1 MKLFGDK
8 KTAEDRMEEEILS
21 IVEENHEQGV
31 IEDSEAEL
39 ISNIFEF
46 SDKVA
51 KDVMTNRQK
60 ICAMEL
66 PMTVSEA
73 LRFALDNQFSRFPV
87 YEEDLDNIKGIVHLR
102 GLIESYL
109 DHPHAQLADILDDA
123 KFIHPTYDIGKLLE
137 DMQREKTHMSIVVD
151 EYGQTDGLVT
161 MEDIIEEIVGNISD
175 EYDEITVDMKELSDG
190 SFIMKGEAELV
201 DVSDALGIDFPDE
214 DIDTLNGFLLYKLGH
229 LPKDE
234 EEIEILHG
242 DYLFVPA
249 RIKDN
254 MIKLVRVKKVENK
267 E

>member
-1 MKLFGDK
+1 
-8 KTAEDRMEEEILS
+8 MEEEILS

-31 IEDSEAEL
+31 IEDNEAEM

-46 SDKVA
+46 SDKMA
-51 KDVMTNRQK
+51 KDVMTNRQR

-73 LRFALDNQFSRFPV
+73 LHFALDNSFSRYPV

-102 GLIESYL
+102 GLMESYL
-109 DHPHAQLADILDDA
+109 EHPDAELADILDEA

-137 DMQREKTHMSIVVD
+137 DMQRDKVHMSIVVD

-175 EYDEITVDMKELSDG
+175 EYDEITVEMKELSDG
-190 SFIMKGEAELV
+190 TFVMKGEAELV
-201 DVSDALGIDFPDE
+201 DVSDALDLEFPDE

-229 LPKDE
+229 LPKDDE
-234 EEIEILHG
+234 KIEILYE
-242 DYLFVPA
+242 DYLFTPVK
-249 RIKDN
+249 IKDN
-254 MIKLVRVKKVENK
+254 MIKLVKVIKKEDSSG
-267 E
+267 